1 MTTGDHTHYR
11 DDIGAYLLGALTD
24 LEREAF
30 ESHIAN
36 CAECRDEIEQLRPAA
51 DALPRSVEQIEPPAG
66 LKTAL
71 MEVVERE
78 AREAAPEKE
87 PAPRRRSLRER
98 FRMPALRPVLV
109 AGALL
114 LGLVAGFAVSQLG
127 GDDERTVVAT
137 VDQSRLPRASGNL
150 QVEGDGK
157 DGAILRLRGMPTL
170 EPGQVYQAWVQRDGS
185 VRAPADL
192 RGRCRWRGSRGGARG
207 SERRPG
213 GAGDP
218 RAPRRGTSAHGAP
231 GHQRAALAAPSP
243 IAAH

>member
-78 AREAAPEKE
+78 AREAAPERE
-87 PAPRRRSLRER
+87 TAPRRRSLRER

-137 VDQSRLPRASGNL
+137 VDQSRLPRASGSL
-150 QVEGDGK
+150 QVEDNGK

-170 EPGQVYQAWVQRDGS
+170 EPGQVYQAWVQRDGRF
-185 VRAPADL
+185 VPQPTFEVGADGAGAAAVPGDL
-192 RGRCRWRGSRGGARG
+192 SDAQAVLVTRERRGGARAPT
-207 SERRPG
+207 ERPVINV
-213 GAGDP
+213 P
-218 RAPRRGTSAHGAP
+218 
-231 GHQRAALAAPSP
+231 L
-243 IAAH
+243 

>member
-1 MTTGDHTHYR
+1 MTARDHTHYR

-24 LEREAF
+24 LERQAF

-78 AREAAPEKE
+78 ARDAAPERE
-87 PAPRRRSLRER
+87 TAPRRRSWRER
-98 FRMPALRPVLV
+98 LRMPALRPVLV

-170 EPGQVYQAWVQRDGS
+170 EPGQVYQAWVQRDGTF
-185 VRAPADL
+185 VAQPTFEVGADGAGAAAVPEDL
-192 RGRCRWRGSRGGARG
+192 SDAQAVLVTRERRGGARAPT
-207 SERRPG
+207 ERPVISV
-213 GAGDP
+213 P
-218 RAPRRGTSAHGAP
+218 
-231 GHQRAALAAPSP
+231 L
-243 IAAH
+243 

>member
-1 MTTGDHTHYR
+1 MSTRDHTHYR

-24 LEREAF
+24 LERQAF

-51 DALPRSVEQIEPPAG
+51 NALPRSVEQVEPPPG

-71 MEVVERE
+71 MEIVERE
-78 AREAAPEKE
+78 AREAAPETAA
-87 PAPRRRSLRER
+87 PPRRRSLRER
-98 FRMPALRPVLV
+98 LRMPALRPVLV

-114 LGLVAGFAVSQLG
+114 LGLVAGFAVSQQLG

-170 EPGQVYQAWVQRDGS
+170 EPGQVYQAWVQRGGTFEAQPTFEVGADGAGAAA
-185 VRAPADL
+185 VPGDL
-192 RGRCRWRGSRGGARG
+192 SDAQAVLVTRERRGGARAPT
-207 SERRPG
+207 ERPVINV
-213 GAGDP
+213 P
-218 RAPRRGTSAHGAP
+218 
-231 GHQRAALAAPSP
+231 L
-243 IAAH
+243 